1 MRAVA
6 EAVVGA
12 SIVAVLF
19 AIFRAL
25 VASGTAQRIDWLDIN
40 SKAVVA
46 FILAGVLIGAL
57 RGWQSH
63 REGKPIS
70 GHNLGIIL
78 AVVSGLSLVAYAIWA
93 APFLQTGG
101 NSGGQLISVVVG
113 IGFVV
118 AAFLTAR
125 SALLSRAILAVG
137 VVVLLAS
144 WLMTGQVTGADRG
157 WFLTGITLLPM
168 ILAGLAA
175 FMIGPAER
183 GAVP

>member
-1 MRAVA
+1 V
-6 EAVVGA
+6 
-12 SIVAVLF
+12 I
-19 AIFRAL
+19 
-25 VASGTAQRIDWLDIN
+25 
-40 SKAVVA
+40 
-46 FILAGVLIGAL
+46 
-57 RGWQSH
+57 
-63 REGKPIS
+63 
-70 GHNLGIIL
+70 
-78 AVVSGLSLVAYAIWA
+78 GLSLLGYAIWA

-101 NSGGQLISVVVG
+101 NSGSQLISVVVG

-125 SALLSRAILAVG
+125 SALLSRAILALG

-144 WLMTGQVTGADRG
+144 WLMTGQVVGADRG

-168 ILAGLAA
+168 ILAALAA